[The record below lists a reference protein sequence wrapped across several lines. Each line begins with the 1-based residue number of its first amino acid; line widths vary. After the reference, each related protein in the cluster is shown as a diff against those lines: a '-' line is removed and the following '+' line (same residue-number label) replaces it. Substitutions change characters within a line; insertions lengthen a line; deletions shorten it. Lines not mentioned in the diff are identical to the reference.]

1 MMPVDKGKDRVRIA
15 AEDRRGADAALLR
28 CHHGRLAGGAVCI
41 AGVDQRNPEL
51 MLAPF
56 QVALSDDQRRRDH
69 FVAGEH
75 GGGGRRL
82 VGHCAGEVRLTGP
95 RNLLSFYACATW
107 MWRAAKRWCCTM
119 GEAGDCRGR
128 THRHPGS
135 KWLRKVDPDQGHMTC
150 ECYPIVRA
158 GMEMKVYGRD
168 RWEVQELR
176 EHLGVVATELP
187 GERTA
192 VTRGLDAVVSGFFS
206 SSTLW
211 PNLVVTESM
220 RSSALEA
227 LGMLGA
233 EYLRDRWVGEMS
245 AGEKRRVMIARAL
258 VHRPEMLL
266 LDEPSNALD
275 LAAQRELREI
285 LRAVAVGSGE
295 RRGTGL
301 VMVTHHLADILPEID
316 RVVMMGSGRIVADGP
331 KRELLQASRL
341 RELFGVDLELTERNG
356 YWHSW

>member
-1 MMPVDKGKDRVRIA
+1 MQQEEGPEQRSTEFPEFLRMRNVDVARGQKVVLQDMNLRIA
-15 AEDRRGADAALLR
+15 A
-28 CHHGRLAGGAVCI
+28 
-41 AGVDQRNPEL
+41 
-51 MLAPF
+51 
-56 QVALSDDQRRRDH
+56 
-69 FVAGEH
+69 GEH
-75 GGGGRRL
+75 IAIL
-82 VGHCAGEVRLTGP
+82 GP
-95 RNLLSFYACATW
+95 NGCGKSTLIKA
-107 MWRAAKRWCCTM
+107 
-119 GEAGDCRGR
+119 
-128 THRHPGS
+128 
-135 KWLRKVDPDQGHMTC
+135 MTC
-150 ECYPIVRA
+150 ECYPIVRP

-176 EHLGVVATELP
+176 KHLGVVATELP

-220 RSSALEA
+220 RSSALDA

-285 LRAVAVGSGE
+285 LRAVAVGNGQ

-316 RVVMMGSGRIVADGP
+316 RVVMMSAGRIVADGP
-331 KRELLQASRL
+331 KRELLQAARL
-341 RELFGVDLELTERNG
+341 RELFGVDLELTERHG

>member
-1 MMPVDKGKDRVRIA
+1 MQQEEGQNQEAKEFPEFLRMRNVDVARGQKVVLHDVNLRIA
-15 AEDRRGADAALLR
+15 A
-28 CHHGRLAGGAVCI
+28 
-41 AGVDQRNPEL
+41 
-51 MLAPF
+51 
-56 QVALSDDQRRRDH
+56 
-69 FVAGEH
+69 GEH
-75 GGGGRRL
+75 IAIL
-82 VGHCAGEVRLTGP
+82 GP
-95 RNLLSFYACATW
+95 NGCGKSTLIKA
-107 MWRAAKRWCCTM
+107 
-119 GEAGDCRGR
+119 
-128 THRHPGS
+128 
-135 KWLRKVDPDQGHMTC
+135 MTC
-150 ECYPIVRA
+150 ECYPIVRP

-176 EHLGVVATELP
+176 KHLGVVATELP

-285 LRAVAVGSGE
+285 LRAVAVGSGQ

-301 VMVTHHLADILPEID
+301 VMVTHHLADILPEIE
-316 RVVMMGSGRIVADGP
+316 RVVMMREGRIVADGP
-331 KRELLQASRL
+331 KQELLHPARL

>member
-1 MMPVDKGKDRVRIA
+1 MKQEVGANPGAKESPEFLHMRNVDVARGQKVVLHDVNLRIA
-15 AEDRRGADAALLR
+15 A
-28 CHHGRLAGGAVCI
+28 
-41 AGVDQRNPEL
+41 
-51 MLAPF
+51 
-56 QVALSDDQRRRDH
+56 
-69 FVAGEH
+69 GEH
-75 GGGGRRL
+75 IAIL
-82 VGHCAGEVRLTGP
+82 GP
-95 RNLLSFYACATW
+95 NGCGKSTLIKA
-107 MWRAAKRWCCTM
+107 MI
-119 GEAGDCRGR
+119 
-128 THRHPGS
+128 
-135 KWLRKVDPDQGHMTC
+135 C
-150 ECYPIVRA
+150 ECYPIVRP

-176 EHLGVVATELP
+176 KHLGVVATELP

-233 EYLRDRWVGEMS
+233 EYLRERWVGEMS

-316 RVVMMGSGRIVADGP
+316 RVVMMASGCIVADGP

>member
-1 MMPVDKGKDRVRIA
+1 MQHEDGQAFGGREFPEFLNMSHVDVARGQKVVLQDVNLKIA
-15 AEDRRGADAALLR
+15 T
-28 CHHGRLAGGAVCI
+28 
-41 AGVDQRNPEL
+41 
-51 MLAPF
+51 
-56 QVALSDDQRRRDH
+56 
-69 FVAGEH
+69 GEH
-75 GGGGRRL
+75 VAIL
-82 VGHCAGEVRLTGP
+82 GP
-95 RNLLSFYACATW
+95 NGCGKSTLIKA
-107 MWRAAKRWCCTM
+107 
-119 GEAGDCRGR
+119 
-128 THRHPGS
+128 
-135 KWLRKVDPDQGHMTC
+135 MTC
-150 ECYPIVRA
+150 ECYPIVRP

-176 EHLGVVATELP
+176 KHLGVVATELP

-220 RSSALEA
+220 RSSALDA
-227 LGMLGA
+227 LGLLGA

-285 LRAVAVGSGE
+285 LRSVAAGSE
-295 RRGTGL
+295 NRRGTGI
-301 VMVTHHLADILPEID
+301 VMVTHHLADILPEMD
-316 RVVMMGSGRIVADGP
+316 RVVMMQAGRIFADGP
-331 KRELLQASRL
+331 KMGLLQADKL
-341 RELFGVDLELTERNG
+341 EELFGVELELTERHG